1 MEELFM
7 DFEPQEH
14 HDLEEKYPYRDY
26 YTTGGSYRPPK
37 KPKNHGWM
45 VAVAGAF
52 LLCIAGGVVLGR
64 SNGQQ
69 QDQPMETM
77 AQETEVVT
85 APAVETAQSDVP
97 DGDVSDGDVP
107 DGDVPDGDVQLE
119 LAQGDQDI
127 LEEMSLQDIY
137 KKLIPSVVSITAT
150 SDTSKS
156 TGTGI
161 VMSADGYIITNYHV
175 ISSAKS
181 VSVLLTTGES
191 YEAASVGG
199 DETSDLAVLKIDAEN
214 LTPAEFGSSDT
225 VEVGDSVVAIGDPLG
240 TELRG
245 TMTDGIICGINRD
258 VLVQDRTM
266 TLMQTNAALNSG
278 NSGGPLVNMYG
289 QVIGINTMKISSEY
303 TSVEGI
309 GFAIPISTAKP
320 IVDELVEKG
329 YVSGRPAF
337 GFTVEVLS
345 AQMKL
350 FYNLPGC
357 LYIRSVEEDSDA
369 YAQGIQQGDLICAIN
384 GTEVST
390 MDEFNTVKNQFSAG
404 DTVTLTIYR
413 KGEKLNIDVRLM
425 DRAELD

>member
-7 DFEPQEH
+7 DFEPQ
-14 HDLEEKYPYRDY
+14 DQNSLEDKYPYRDY

-45 VAVAGAF
+45 AAVAGAF
-52 LLCIAGGVVLGR
+52 LLCLAGGVVLGR
-64 SNGQQ
+64 EMDRQ
-69 QDQPMETM
+69 ETQVVETS
-77 AQETEVVT
+77 AQEA
-85 APAVETAQSDVP
+85 APAVTVPAEETVETQP
-97 DGDVSDGDVP
+97 DQVL
-107 DGDVPDGDVQLE
+107 DGDVQLE
-119 LAQGDQDI
+119 LAQDTDDDQAQ
-127 LEEMSLQDIY
+127 LSLQEVY
-137 KKLIPSVVSITAT
+137 KKLIPSVVSITAV
-150 SDTSKS
+150 SDSTKS

-175 ISSAKS
+175 VSGASS
-181 VSVLLTTGES
+181 VSVLLSSGES
-191 YEAASVGG
+191 YEAAAVGG
-199 DETSDLAVLKIDAEN
+199 DEISDLAVLKINGEN
-214 LTPAEFGSSDT
+214 LTPAEFGSSDA
-225 VEVGDSVVAIGDPLG
+225 VEVGDAVVAIGDPLG

-266 TLMQTNAALNSG
+266 TLLQTNAALNSG
-278 NSGGPLVNMYG
+278 NSGGPLVNLYG
-289 QVIGINTMKISSEY
+289 QVIGINTMKLSSEY
-303 TSVEGI
+303 TAVEGI

-345 AQMKL
+345 AQMRL
-350 FYNLPGC
+350 FYDLPGC
-357 LYIRSVEEDSDA
+357 LYIRSVEEASDA
-369 YAQGIQQGDLICAIN
+369 YAKGIQQGDLICAID

-390 MDEFNTVKNQFSAG
+390 MDEFNTIKNQFSAG

-413 KGEKLNIDVRLM
+413 KGEQWDVDIQLM
-425 DRAELD
+425 DKADLD